1 MKAFRFPLQPL
12 RIIRE
17 QKEREA
23 QQRYAATLRAC
34 EEAAARVE
42 AASVELTACWKTLR
56 DHLTSGVAATE
67 LLRARAWCNVLEL
80 RMKERTTALETAR
93 HAVDAMWKEM
103 MGASRDREALDR
115 FHEKRRRAYDRDVQ
129 REHQKELD
137 ELAVQMAGAL
147 SPMRLAVPS
156 STKRP

>member
-56 DHLTSGVAATE
+56 DHLNTGVTATD

-80 RMKERTTALETAR
+80 RVKERTGALETAR
-93 HAVDAMWKEM
+93 HAVDAVWKEM
-103 MGASRDREALDR
+103 LVATRDRQALEN
-115 FHEKRRRAYDRDVQ
+115 FHEKRRRAYDLDLQ
-129 REHQKELD
+129 RQEQKELD
-137 ELAVQMAGAL
+137 ELAVQMAGANA
-147 SPMRLAVPS
+147 PFRLTGPAAKS
-156 STKRP
+156 S

>member
-34 EEAAARVE
+34 EEAAAKVE
-42 AASVELTACWKTLR
+42 AASVELTACWKTLS
-56 DHLTSGVAATE
+56 DHLASGVAATE

-80 RMKERTTALETAR
+80 RMKERTGALETAR
-93 HAVDAMWKEM
+93 HAVDAMWQEM
-103 MGASRDREALDR
+103 MVATRDRKSLDR
-115 FHEKRRRAYDRDVQ
+115 FHDKRRRAYDRDTQ
-129 REHQKELD
+129 REQQKELD
-137 ELAVQMAGAL
+137 ELAVQMAGAR
-147 SPMRLAVPS
+147 SPWRVAASPAS
-156 STKRP
+156 KRS